1 MRVGGTEAAQEAARK
16 RKLVSSNCCRL
27 SLSLFVYFLKKI
39 MLLKLTNFK
48 KRELILDMWV
58 IKF

>member
-27 SLSLFVYFLKKI
+27 SLSLSLFI
-39 MLLKLTNFK
+39 FK
-48 KRELILDMWV
+48 KNYTFEINLL
-58 IKF
+58 